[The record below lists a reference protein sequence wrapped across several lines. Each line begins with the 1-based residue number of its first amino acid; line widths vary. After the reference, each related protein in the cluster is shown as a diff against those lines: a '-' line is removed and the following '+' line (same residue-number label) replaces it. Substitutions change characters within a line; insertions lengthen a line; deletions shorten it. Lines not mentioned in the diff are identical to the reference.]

1 MKKGFRDS
9 ETCLNLMRAF
19 AGESQ
24 ARNRYTFAAD
34 MAKKEKLAGVSAV
47 FLYTADQERAH
58 AKVFFDLLKQCD
70 GDKIEITGSYPV
82 GPYND
87 IEKLLRAAQEA
98 EYEEHGEVYPA
109 FAAVA
114 KEEGYLAVADAFR
127 QIAEIEKTHGDR
139 FGHLADL
146 IEKERL
152 FVAGGKTGWVCLN
165 CGNII
170 EAKKAP
176 PACPV
181 CHHGQG
187 YFVRL
192 DFAPWVPGNE

>member
-1 MKKGFRDS
+1 MKSGFKNS
-9 ETCLNLMRAF
+9 ETCQNLLRAF

-24 ARNRYTFAAD
+24 ARNRYTFAAE
-34 MAKKEKLAGVSAV
+34 AARKEKLYAVSAV
-47 FLYTADQERAH
+47 FLYTADQELAH
-58 AKVFFDLLKQCD
+58 GKVFFDLLKQCS
-70 GDKIEITGSYPV
+70 GETIEITGSYPV

-87 IEKLLRAAQEA
+87 VEKLLRAAQEA

-109 FAAVA
+109 FAATA

-127 QIAEIEKTHGDR
+127 QIADIEKAHGDR
-139 FGHLADL
+139 FGYLADL

-152 FVAGGKTGWVCLN
+152 FVASGKTGWICLN

-170 EAKKAP
+170 ETKKAP

-181 CHHGQG
+181 CHHDQG
-187 YFVRL
+187 FIVRL
-192 DFAPWVPGNE
+192 DFAPWVPPQK